1 MKIITLNNN
10 MSNNDS
16 SNYTLSIIGFLF
28 FGISELLPILPIPAN
43 GFIHSLFIGL
53 RNSFTQKPNIDL
65 EIAHS
70 LVNTRPVLA
79 NLVNTLE
86 GNDKLIDVLKLITLK
101 PNLIPLIEKIANDP
115 NLEVINNVLINN
127 PDDMKVQT
135 KRIIF
140 SKLSENNNDVLLS
153 DLH

>member
-1 MKIITLNNN
+1 
-10 MSNNDS
+10 MSDA
-16 SNYTLSIIGFLF
+16 SNYILTITGFCF
-28 FGISELLPILPIPAN
+28 FAISELLPILPIPAN
-43 GFIHSLFIGL
+43 GFLHSLFIGL
-53 RNSFTQKPNIDL
+53 RNSFTQKQNVDL

-86 GNDKLIDVLKLITLK
+86 GNDKLIDVLKLITGK

-135 KRIIF
+135 KRLIF
-140 SKLSENNNDVLLS
+140 SKLSDNIYNDNTNVNVNVHGDDEQLF
-153 DLH
+153 

>member
-16 SNYTLSIIGFLF
+16 TLGIIGFVF
-28 FGISELLPILPIPAN
+28 FAISELLPILPIPAN

-53 RNSFTQKPNIDL
+53 RNSFTKKPNIDL

-86 GNDKLIDVLKLITLK
+86 GNDKLIDVLKLVTSK

-115 NLEVINNVLINN
+115 NLEVINNVLVNN

-140 SKLSENNNDVLLS
+140 SKLSENNDALLS

>member
-1 MKIITLNNN
+1 MSDNISNSTLG
-10 MSNNDS
+10 
-16 SNYTLSIIGFLF
+16 IIGFVF
-28 FGISELLPILPIPAN
+28 FAISELLPILPIPAN

-79 NLVNTLE
+79 NIVNTLE
-86 GNDKLIDVLKLITLK
+86 GNDKLIDVLKLITSK
-101 PNLIPLIEKIANDP
+101 PNLIPLIEEIAKDP
-115 NLEVINNVLINN
+115 NLEVINNVLANN

-140 SKLSENNNDVLLS
+140 SKLSENNDSILPEFN
-153 DLH
+153 